1 MLRVHSIESRANA
14 GAGVRSDTANPS
26 KTHRQADRRIK
37 FAPRELTQ
45 GGGALRQG
53 LLWRC
58 RARRA
63 AAGWRARQTPCTPQ
77 AAVTDIARNNLVHPI
92 RRARIPAQI
101 SPSTP
106 DESCRAAFTKLAP
119 LNPEQMLL
127 STREVSSPTRR
138 KHIVWWIVVAIY
150 RAGNLPTA
158 PFRFGTR
165 ALSLRWAGQFLRL
178 GDHVFA
184 RKQKSRT
191 QCKLSHCTC
200 KNLPLSRAC
209 HLSLCS
215 PNTPTGSRVS
225 PTVSQHTVHP
235 CTLADAGFG
244 WFSVPTPGWCG

>member
-45 GGGALRQG
+45 GGGALQVPSRPTVAVPDPESSGG
-53 LLWRC
+53 L
-58 RARRA
+58 
-63 AAGWRARQTPCTPQ
+63 AGETNTLYATSGGDRF
-77 AAVTDIARNNLVHPI
+77 ARNNLVHPI

-150 RAGNLPTA
+150 RAGNLPGLASFSAWAIT
-158 PFRFGTR
+158 
-165 ALSLRWAGQFLRL
+165 SLRE
-178 GDHVFA
+178 
-184 RKQKSRT
+184 S
-191 QCKLSHCTC
+191 
-200 KNLPLSRAC
+200 KNLARSASCPLHVQNLAAQGAGHATC
-209 HLSLCS
+209 HLFAQ
-215 PNTPTGSRVS
+215 PVRGPDV
-225 PTVSQHTVHP
+225 
-235 CTLADAGFG
+235 
-244 WFSVPTPGWCG
+244 